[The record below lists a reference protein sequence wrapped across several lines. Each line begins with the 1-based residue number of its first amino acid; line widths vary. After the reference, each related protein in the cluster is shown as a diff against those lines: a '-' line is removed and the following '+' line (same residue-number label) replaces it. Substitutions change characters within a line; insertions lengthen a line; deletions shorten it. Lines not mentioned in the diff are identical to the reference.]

1 MPLAGY
7 IGLRVALDTRADV
20 SPVLANLPALVGVGI
35 GSVLTLVL
43 HLRWGWHSGFVSTTP
58 LLVFGGAVVV
68 AALAELWRRHELYYR
83 GLLVGEG
90 VVAAGGLFVFRWL
103 RPEDWAAAQRRV
115 DDLFFREDITET
127 ASLFSTEYAVLLG
140 PIYQLGMEFYIA
152 LAVLGWVGLVVYRQ
166 YEPGW
171 LLLGTYS
178 GFLLV
183 LAGIQVRFA
192 GQLAI
197 PFSILGGL
205 GVVYVLSVVDLAQTP
220 APFEAQTASK
230 VSDSG
235 RSTPSISLP
244 DRHKLVYLVG
254 IGVLIFGMSLIFVPG
269 LTAQATYSGP
279 QASALEAID
288 DHATEF
294 DREYP
299 ANFVLSEWGDNR
311 MYNHFVNGESRSYGY
326 AQNNFQDFL
335 LGSTPDDW
343 YSQFD
348 GRVGYVVLTEV
359 DADIPAESTQSQL
372 LTNLGAGGNGT
383 EALSHYQL
391 LSVDDDRSAAA
402 FVVVPGAT
410 ITAPGEPG
418 ETVNVSTEVSV
429 GDSSFTYEH
438 EVTVGD
444 NGQVE
449 VIVPYA
455 GEYSVGS
462 ASVEVTETDVLDG
475 AVVATDSG

>member
-1 MPLAGY
+1 
-7 IGLRVALDTRADV
+7 
-20 SPVLANLPALVGVGI
+20 
-35 GSVLTLVL
+35 
-43 HLRWGWHSGFVSTTP
+43 
-58 LLVFGGAVVV
+58 
-68 AALAELWRRHELYYR
+68 
-83 GLLVGEG
+83 
-90 VVAAGGLFVFRWL
+90 
-103 RPEDWAAAQRRV
+103 
-115 DDLFFREDITET
+115 
-127 ASLFSTEYAVLLG
+127 
-140 PIYQLGMEFYIA
+140 
-152 LAVLGWVGLVVYRQ
+152 
-166 YEPGW
+166 
-171 LLLGTYS
+171 
-178 GFLLV
+178 
-183 LAGIQVRFA
+183 
-192 GQLAI
+192 
-197 PFSILGGL
+197 
-205 GVVYVLSVVDLAQTP
+205 
-220 APFEAQTASK
+220 
-230 VSDSG
+230 
-235 RSTPSISLP
+235 
-244 DRHKLVYLVG
+244 
-254 IGVLIFGMSLIFVPG
+254 
-269 LTAQATYSGP
+269 
-279 QASALEAID
+279 
-288 DHATEF
+288 
-294 DREYP
+294 
-299 ANFVLSEWGDNR
+299 
-311 MYNHFVNGESRSYGY
+311 
-326 AQNNFQDFL
+326 